1 MNVHTQD
8 RDATTVSRINAG
20 IDVSKAW
27 LDACWGQHA
36 HRFAHD
42 ADGIKQLAASLGQA
56 QVDLVVMEASGG
68 YEMASAAALQAEGFA
83 VAVLNA
89 RQARDFAR
97 ALGVLAK
104 TDRVDA
110 RVLRD
115 FANVIARHPERDR
128 YLRAL
133 PDEQRLHLAA
143 LVLRRRQPL
152 DMRIAETNRLTTAH
166 RSARK
171 SLAAVLR
178 LLDAQLKSVD
188 ADIDGCMRKYFK
200 DALTWLDTVKGVG
213 PVLKS
218 TLLALLPELGQLS
231 GRAISALVGVA
242 PIARE
247 SGQWRGKRQ
256 TWGGRHDVRS
266 VLYMATLSA
275 VQHNPVLKQFY
286 QRLIG
291 AGKLPKVALVACMRK
306 LLVILNA
313 MVRDRTSWKAPMLNL
328 ST

>member
-1 MNVHTQD
+1 M
-8 RDATTVSRINAG
+8 SRINAG

-36 HRFAHD
+36 DRFAHD
-42 ADGIKQLAASLGQA
+42 TDGIKQLAAKLGQA

-115 FANVIARHPERDR
+115 FANVIAMHPERDR

-143 LVLRRRQPL
+143 LVLRRRQLL
-152 DMRIAETNRLTTAH
+152 DMRIAEANRLPTAH
-166 RSARK
+166 RSAHK
-171 SLAAVLR
+171 SVAAVLR
-178 LLDAQLKSVD
+178 MLDAQLKRVD

-200 DALTWLDTVKGVG
+200 EALTWLDTVKGVG

-218 TLLALLPELGQLS
+218 TLLALLPELGHLS

-242 PIARE
+242 PIARD

-256 TWGGRHDVRS
+256 TWGGRHEVRA
-266 VLYMATLSA
+266 VVYMATLSA
-275 VQHNPVLKQFY
+275 VKHNPVLKQFY

-291 AGKLPKVALVACMRK
+291 TGKAPKVALVACMRK

-313 MVRDRTSWKAPMLNL
+313 MVRDRTIWKQPILNL